1 MIVITDTTPI
11 LSLLK
16 AERLNILKQLYGTI
30 LIPKA
35 VYRELTEN
43 PIYQKEGEIIKNTD
57 FLSVVDVNNIQS
69 VNILRAVTG
78 LDAGESEA
86 LIIYNEQKA
95 ELLLMDERKGR
106 LVAKQLNVRHIGTA
120 GILMLAYD
128 KNLLQAEE
136 VKFCIDTMLI
146 HGIRFDKKLCN
157 IVMEHVGL
165 NKLY

>member
-1 MIVITDTTPI
+1 MIVISDTTPI

-128 KNLLQAEE
+128 KNQIGRA
-136 VKFCIDTMLI
+136 
-146 HGIRFDKKLCN
+146 
-157 IVMEHVGL
+157 HV
-165 NKLY
+165 